1 MKIQYN
7 KLWKILI
14 DKEMNKVDLIKSAK
28 ISTSSMAK
36 LSKNMYVRMDVLMK
50 IAETLDCKI
59 EDLFETIEEE

>member
-59 EDLFETIEEE
+59 EDLFETVEE

>member
-50 IAETLDCKI
+50 IAETLDYKI
-59 EDLFETIEEE
+59 EDLFETVEE